1 MPRGIHAGA
10 GGHGYW
16 ADVTVVGASG
26 ICYGVVWSQVAL
38 LALNWRE
45 MPARWFRLGMLST
58 LATMEL
64 CQYFF
69 SYNARV
75 SYMAHLNGA
84 AAGVAIGLVC
94 GVNTV
99 FEDWELW
106 LCALGTGTYLFLIVT
121 FLATEQTA
129 VACWCLPVLPVLFF
143 DAWRSYMRAKNRR
156 IVLPSAVAAM

>member
-1 MPRGIHAGA
+1 M
-10 GGHGYW
+10 
-16 ADVTVVGASG
+16 
-26 ICYGVVWSQVAL
+26 
-38 LALNWRE
+38 
-45 MPARWFRLGMLST
+45 
-58 LATMEL
+58 
-64 CQYFF
+64 
-69 SYNARV
+69 
-75 SYMAHLNGA
+75 
-84 AAGVAIGLVC
+84 VC

-156 IVLPSAVAAM
+156 IVLPSAVAAIIDAVHDNDGFDDSKAVVVAAAAERTDG